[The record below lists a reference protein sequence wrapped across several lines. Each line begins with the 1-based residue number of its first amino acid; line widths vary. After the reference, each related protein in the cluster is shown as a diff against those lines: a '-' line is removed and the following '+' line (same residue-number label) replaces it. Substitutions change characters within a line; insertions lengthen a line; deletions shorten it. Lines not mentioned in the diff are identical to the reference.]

1 MKKCSKC
8 KKRIGKRYCLALGDR
23 LCSLC
28 CGTLREKQIHC
39 PLNCTY
45 LVKHK
50 PYQEQKVLE
59 KKETSL
65 PRDSAAEE
73 DILKDERFV
82 WLAIHIEAPLKE
94 YGERIETF
102 TDKEAILALEY
113 AKEKIEKGER
123 LIHIPGEEIK
133 PKNESGEA
141 IYQSM
146 QKCRYEKEIIIPGVD
161 QSYTRS
167 EKTKCLER
175 VILYAKSSAKGNFEE
190 RNYIQ
195 DLLDRFAK
203 IKELSLKKKI
213 IPIP

>member
-8 KKRIGKRYCLALGDR
+8 KQRIGKRHCLALGDR

-28 CGTLREKQIHC
+28 CGTLREKEIHC
-39 PLNCTY
+39 PSNCTY

-50 PYQEQKVLE
+50 PYQEQRILE

-65 PRDSAAEE
+65 PRDSAVEE

-94 YGERIETF
+94 YGERVESF
-102 TDKEAILALEY
+102 TDKDAILVLEY
-113 AKEKIEKGER
+113 AKEKIEKGKK

-133 PKNESGEA
+133 PKNELGEA
-141 IYQSM
+141 IYQNIE
-146 QKCRYEKEIIIPGVD
+146 KCRYEKEIIVPGEI
-161 QSYTRS
+161 QSYTQE
-167 EKTKCLER
+167 EKIKCLER
-175 VILYAKSSAKGNFEE
+175 VILYAKSTAKGNFEG

-195 DLLDRFAK
+195 ELLDRFTK
-203 IKELSLKKKI
+203 IKELSLKKKV
-213 IPIP
+213 IPIT